1 MDSLLVEGGGP
12 WKGVAG
18 WGAAWVPGSSDAAI
32 RFRLPGP
39 APTGPTGI
47 HNPFPGPG
55 QIH

>member
-1 MDSLLVEGGGP
+1 MDRLLVEGGGP